1 MYLRSMLYNDLRAVV
16 ATTLLPSVETA
27 SVETAASVVVV
38 FIFTAAVLTQERI
51 PTGSLGVVSSS
62 AYHISRRRV
71 DSNVIGSSSSSNT
84 VCQLG
89 VLQ

>member
-27 SVETAASVVVV
+27 SVVVV
-38 FIFTAAVLTQERI
+38 FIFTAAVLSTQERI

-71 DSNVIGSSSSSNT
+71 GSNVIGSSSSSNT
-84 VCQLG
+84 VCQRG